1 MEKRIVFLRI
11 VLALMIFI
19 LAGRLF
25 YIQVVKYN
33 FYSEKAMEQRIKS
46 FKISEKRGDIYDRN
60 MIPFTGRDYKE
71 YVFAIPKMI
80 SDKQKAA
87 EILNKI
93 TGASSSEIESD
104 LRNDR
109 DYVKYEVK
117 RDIDFSL
124 PVGIFKLELPQR
136 YSSQFSIRKN
146 EKFQAFSQFPSE
158 SSLFHCKAHISFLLS
173 CAPCFLRRCLTCCK
187 AF

>member
-60 MIPFTGRDYKE
+60 MIPFTDRDYKE

-80 SDKQKAA
+80 NDKKRAA
-87 EILNKI
+87 EILSEI
-93 TGASSSEIESD
+93 TEISSEKIKED
-104 LRNDR
+104 LKRNKDYIRYEIRR
-109 DYVKYEVK
+109 DV
-117 RDIDFSL
+117 DFSL

-136 YSSQFSIRKN
+136 YSSNSLARHVIGYLGDKKMGL
-146 EKFQAFSQFPSE
+146 EE
-158 SSLFHCKAHISFLLS
+158 SFDEVL
-173 CAPCFLRRCLTCCK
+173 
-187 AF
+187 